1 MDVLGLAARL
11 PEVMISLVKTVS
23 SVLGRGQISD
33 MKTDMK
39 FEGTLTMRNDT
50 QKTQIKTPWII
61 TVMEPMWPELL
72 PPKTN
77 GNLLISARHRA

>member
-1 MDVLGLAARL
+1 MDALGLAARL
-11 PEVMISLVKTVS
+11 LEVMISLVKTVS
-23 SVLGRGQISD
+23 SVLNRWQVSD

-50 QKTQIKTPWII
+50 QKTQIKTPWTI
-61 TVMEPMWPELL
+61 TAMELMWPELL

-77 GNLLISARHRA
+77 GNLLISAYHRA

>member
-1 MDVLGLAARL
+1 VDALDLAAKL

-50 QKTQIKTPWII
+50 QKTQIKTPWTI
-61 TVMEPMWPELL
+61 TAMELMWPGLL
-72 PPKTN
+72 PLKTN
-77 GNLLISARHRA
+77 GNMLISAYHRS